1 LSKSVL
7 DWKEALTE
15 RAIVLMYHN
24 IGIPPKGVTLKSLH
38 VTPRMFRFQMWYL
51 KSAGFKVVSLD
62 EILSFINGKN
72 FNEKLVAITF
82 DDGYQDFYD
91 NAFPVL
97 KTYKFPSTVFLV
109 SDLVGK
115 KNLWDSQGRERLL
128 HWDSILEMK
137 DAGVVFG
144 SHSKSHPFLSRLSEK
159 ELGDEIKGS
168 KFLLEEKLKNSVDFF
183 CYPNGDYDNRVL
195 ETVHTS
201 GYKGAVTTNRGLIH
215 RNDSPFEMTRSFIR
229 YNTHPVLFL
238 YKLHSKYEDRKGLR
252 I

>member
-1 LSKSVL
+1 M
-7 DWKEALTE
+7 E

-24 IGIPPKGVTLKSLH
+24 IGIPPQGVGLKSLY

-51 KSAGFKVVSLD
+51 KTAGFKVVSLH

-72 FNEKLVAITF
+72 SDERLVAITF

-91 NAFPVL
+91 HAYHVL

-115 KNLWDSQGRERLL
+115 ESLWESTNGQSRKRLL
-128 HWDSILEMK
+128 HWDRILEMK
-137 DAGVVFG
+137 DSGVIFG
-144 SHSKSHPFLSRLSEK
+144 SHSRTHPFLSRLSEK
-159 ELGDEIKGS
+159 EMRNEIRDS
-168 KFLLEEKLKNSVDFF
+168 KIILEERLKHPVDFF

-195 ETVHTS
+195 ETVHTA
-201 GYKGAVTTNRGLIH
+201 GYKGSVTTKRGLIH
-215 RNDSPFEMTRSFIR
+215 RNDSPLEMRRSFIR
-229 YNTHPVLFL
+229 YNTHPLLFL
-238 YKLHSKYEDRKGLR
+238 YKLHSMYEDRRGLR

>member
-1 LSKSVL
+1 
-7 DWKEALTE
+7 LTE

-24 IGIPPKGVTLKSLH
+24 IGIRPKRVTLKSLY

-51 KSAGFKVVSLD
+51 KTAGFKVVSLH

-97 KTYKFPSTVFLV
+97 KTYNFPSTVFLV
-109 SDLVGK
+109 SELVGK
-115 KNLWDSQGRERLL
+115 ENRWDSNVERLL
-128 HWDSILEMK
+128 NWDSILEMK
-137 DAGVVFG
+137 DAGVTFG
-144 SHSKSHPFLSRLSEK
+144 SHSKTHPFLSRLSEK
-159 ELGDEIKGS
+159 ELRDEIRDS
-168 KFLLEEKLKNSVDFF
+168 KIILEERLKNPVDFF
-183 CYPNGDYDNRVL
+183 CYPNGNYDNRVL

>member
-1 LSKSVL
+1 M
-7 DWKEALTE
+7 TE
-15 RAIVLMYHN
+15 RSIVLMYHN
-24 IGIPPKGVTLKSLH
+24 IGIPPKEVALKSLY

-51 KSAGFKVVSLD
+51 KTSGFKVVSLH

-72 FNEKLVAITF
+72 SPKRLAAITF

-115 KNLWDSQGRERLL
+115 ESLWDSRGKERLL

-144 SHSKSHPFLSRLSEK
+144 SHSKTHPFLSRLSWN
-159 ELGDEIKGS
+159 ELTDEIRGS
-168 KFLLEEKLKNSVDFF
+168 KIMLEERLKNPVDFF

-195 ETVHTS
+195 ETVAAA
-201 GYKGAVTTNRGLIH
+201 GYKGAVTTKRGLIH
-215 RNDSPFEMTRSFIR
+215 RNDRPFEMRRSFIR
-229 YNTHPVLFL
+229 YNTHPMLFL
-238 YKLHSKYEDRKGLR
+238 YKLHSMYEDRRGLR
-252 I
+252 T